1 MDCRGSCI
9 LFVCVF
15 SPLITVECS
24 SFPFGNR
31 GMGLSMQSRKS
42 SLGMGIMDQRIL
54 LHAPEP
60 IEPINPMVGTSPCFI
75 KCKLKPNPCNSYI
88 NAKGCPP
95 PKNIPQQH
103 VFNIL
108 PQQRF
113 GNQPMNPFSFST
125 LPPPPTTTTTTTTTV
140 TEKDFTGEQHNIFTT
155 TTSPFPQSTTKA
167 TRGITV
173 NPFAFWI
180 INKK

>member
-9 LFVCVF
+9 LFVYVF

-31 GMGLSMQSRKS
+31 GMGLSMQSRKFS
-42 SLGMGIMDQRIL
+42 RGMGIMDRSIL
-54 LHAPEP
+54 LRAPEP

-103 VFNIL
+103 VLNIL

-140 TEKDFTGEQHNIFTT
+140 TEKDFKGEQHTIFTT